1 MEGGHSRWW
10 VRNSNEEETEFR
22 PKPMVEVGG
31 RPVLWHIMKILSHH
45 GIRDFVVARGIGRT
59 SSGLFLLLRGPE
71 QRLHS
76 PPRRQPRIEIHR
88 RHSESDWTVTVA
100 DTGNVTPT
108 GGRIK
113 RIQEFVAH
121 APRFLVAYGDGI
133 ADVNIGALL
142 SFHESHGRL
151 ATLTAVRPPSR
162 FGLVEFGDD
171 HEVQGFREKPL
182 LDDWINVGFFVFE
195 QAVFDYLADDSILEQ
210 APLENLAADGQLMV
224 FKHDGFWQPMD
235 TYREAQLL
243 NSLWDDG
250 KAPWRVWE

>member
-1 MEGGHSRWW
+1 MR
-10 VRNSNEEETEFR
+10 EETEFR

-45 GIRDFVVARGIGRT
+45 GIRDFVVCTGYRKDVIQDYFFSYEARNNDFTVHLGDN
-59 SSGLFLLLRGPE
+59 
-71 QRLHS
+71 
-76 PPRRQPRIEIHR
+76 PRIEIHR